1 MKQDKI
7 FFIIVFV
14 LFIAL
19 IIFKEHS
26 SKEGF
31 NYTYPY
37 KFIEDEMKGC
47 DTSPKRTFHYRP
59 DEEIFDEV
67 Y

>member
-1 MKQDKI
+1 MRQDKF
-7 FFIIVFV
+7 FFIVVFV
-14 LFIAL
+14 ILL
-19 IIFKEHS
+19 GMLVYKKRYTREY
-26 SKEGF
+26 F

-37 KFIEDEMKGC
+37 QFIEDEMKGC
-47 DTSPKRTFHYRP
+47 DTSPKRSYHYRP